1 MARRCGGGIG
11 SDTEVPL
18 MTLNL
23 SPVPRSLARRVSL
36 LIADVDGTLV
46 TKEKILTERARQAVH
61 RLHEAGIAFAITSGR
76 PPRGMSML
84 IGPLD
89 LTTPVAAFNGGMFV
103 QPDLSISEQHVL
115 PADVAVRIVPIIE
128 AHGLDVWLYRGA
140 EWFVRQRD
148 APHVDREEWTV
159 KFPPTV
165 VASFDGLLD
174 NVVKITGVSDDLEA
188 VARCEADT
196 RWEAGPQ
203 VSAARSQPYYLDV
216 THPQA
221 NKGFVVQR
229 LSEFLSIPPEQIA
242 TIGDQPNDVL
252 MFTKSGLSIAMGNAS
267 ADVQQSAHYVTT
279 SYEEEGFANAVE
291 RFILSDKE

>member
-1 MARRCGGGIG
+1 MTAA
-11 SDTEVPL
+11 PL
-18 MTLNL
+18 PTPATKRAP
-23 SPVPRSLARRVSL
+23 SPKIRL

-46 TKEKILTERARQAVH
+46 TKDKILTERARQAVR

-103 QPDLSISEQHVL
+103 EPDLSMIDQRVL
-115 PADVAVRIVPIIE
+115 PADIAARILPILE

-165 VASFDGLLD
+165 VASFEGLLD
-174 NVVKITGVSDDLEA
+174 HVVKITGVSDDLEA

-196 RWEAGPQ
+196 RREAGPQ

-216 THPQA
+216 THPDA

-229 LSEFLSIPPEQIA
+229 LSELLAIPPEQIA
-242 TIGDQPNDVL
+242 TIGDMPNDML
-252 MFTKSGLSIAMGNAS
+252 MFAKSGVSIAMGNAS
-267 ADVQQSAHYVTT
+267 PEVQQSAHYVTT
-279 SYEEEGFANAVE
+279 SYEHEGFANAVE
-291 RFILSDKE
+291 RYILSEKE